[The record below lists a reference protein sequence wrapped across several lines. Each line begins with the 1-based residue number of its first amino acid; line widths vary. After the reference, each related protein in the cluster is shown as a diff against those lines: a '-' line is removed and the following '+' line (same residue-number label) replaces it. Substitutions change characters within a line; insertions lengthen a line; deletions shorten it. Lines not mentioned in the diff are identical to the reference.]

1 MPEGRIVAEK
11 DGYVGRVI
19 FDNVAK
25 HNAVSRAM
33 WDQLADA
40 MADYDT
46 DDDVRAVV
54 LEGEGE
60 RAFVSGADIS
70 QFEDEHANL
79 NATKAYSEAVAA
91 AMARYSTRRSRQSQR
106 FRDIASVAVS
116 VSPFVPI
123 SEFVLIILVFAYPRR
138 NLASAMDRTTQRSWS
153 IWSALLLRRKFFIQ
167 PAASMRTKHA

>member
-25 HNAVSRAM
+25 HNAVSRTM

-40 MADYDT
+40 MAGCDA
-46 DDDVRAVV
+46 DDDVRVVV
-54 LEGEGE
+54 LEGAGE

-70 QFEDEHANL
+70 QFEDEHANID
-79 NATKAYSEAVAA
+79 AAKAYSEAVARGYGSVQH
-91 AMARYSTRRSRQSQR
+91 ARKPTIAKIG
-106 FRDIASVAVS
+106 DIASVAVS

-123 SEFVLIILVFAYPRR
+123 SEFVLIIPVFAYPQR

-167 PAASMRTKHA
+167 PDASMRTKHE